1 MAIELNEHQ
10 RKAVEKMHNGCIL
23 CGGVGSGK
31 SRTALYYYFTQN
43 EGCFDENGYRPMKD
57 PSDLYIITTAKKRDT
72 LEWDGE
78 LVPFLMSRD
87 PEINIYSNQIVI
99 DSWNNIQKYANVH
112 GAYFIFDEQR
122 VVGKGAWVKAFL
134 KIAKWNQWILL
145 SATPGDTWTDY
156 IPVFLANGF
165 YKNITQ
171 FRKEH
176 IVYSRYTSYPKVD
189 RYLNTGRLVRL
200 RNKILVD
207 MNDDRKTIRH
217 DVDVWCNYDVVRYK
231 EMTKRRWD
239 PYNEEPI
246 VDAGGLC
253 RVQRRIVNCDPNRQV
268 KLLDIFED
276 KGRIIVF
283 YNFDYELEILKEL
296 FNGYDKTDS
305 SYSELHVRPKHST
318 DRGTSFEI
326 AEWNGH
332 KHQEIPSTDRWVYLV
347 QYNAGCEGWNC
358 IKTDTIVF
366 YSQTYSYKV
375 LEQARG
381 RIDRMNTPFT
391 DLYYYHLRSRSSID
405 LAILKALRSK
415 KNFNERR
422 FYEGYSK

>member
-57 PSDLYIITTAKKRDT
+57 PPDLYIITTAKKRDT

-171 FRKEH
+171 FRNEH
-176 IVYSRYTSYPKVD
+176 IVYSRFTSYPKVD

-217 DVDVWCNYDVVRYK
+217 DIDVWCDYDVIRYK

-253 RVQRRIVNCDPNRQV
+253 RVQRRIVNCDPNRQA
-268 KLLDIFED
+268 KLLDILED

-296 FNGYDKTDS
+296 FNGYGKTGS

-318 DRGTSFEI
+318 DRGTRFEI

-405 LAILKALRSK
+405 LAILKALRNK

-422 FYEGYSK
+422 FYEGYNK

>member
-57 PSDLYIITTAKKRDT
+57 PPDLYIITTAKKRDT

-171 FRKEH
+171 FRNEH
-176 IVYSRYTSYPKVD
+176 IVYSRFTSYPKVD

-217 DVDVWCNYDVVRYK
+217 DIDVWCNYDVIRYK

-296 FNGYDKTDS
+296 FNGYGKSDS

-381 RIDRMNTPFT
+381 RIDRINTPFT

-422 FYEGYSK
+422 FYEGYNK